1 MQTAEKGQSRSR
13 RKSVAPK
20 KKTTAVPASQANASA
35 QSKEKEAP
43 ASARQTVEER
53 RKVRR
58 EYRKLLDDLD
68 GKLTYL
74 FYFISPIVFFATLTL
89 IPSCKRTQARID
101 PTRIRCFGRKDETR
115 K

>member
-74 FYFISPIVFFATLTL
+74 IFTLFFIFSRVVFLCYFNSDTISQKNT
-89 IPSCKRTQARID
+89 SKN
-101 PTRIRCFGRKDETR
+101 
-115 K
+115 